1 MSESS
6 TDWIFEID
14 EDVVINIRH
23 HLPPGWNDGYAFGR
37 NRPEKP
43 DLRLLELHPNGD
55 LRVLAGYAWDGCT
68 PKLIVL
74 DLSFGIPDGIPN
86 DYTRKPKA
94 YYASLV
100 HDALYQFL
108 DDGLPIS
115 RKCADRI
122 FLELLERDCF
132 LWRKLYY
139 IAVRLLGGA
148 FHRFTRWKR
157 DYTDPDY
164 KAFKIPI

>member
-6 TDWIFEID
+6 AGWIFEID

-23 HLPPGWNDGYAFGR
+23 HLPPGWSGGYAFGR
-37 NRPEKP
+37 NGR
-43 DLRLLELHPNGD
+43 RRLELHPNGD

-68 PKLIVL
+68 PKLMVL
-74 DLSFGIPDGIPN
+74 DLSLGVPDGLPN
-86 DYTRKPKA
+86 IDTRKPKA

-115 RKCADRI
+115 RKAADKI
-122 FLELLERDCF
+122 FLELLSRDRF
-132 LWRKLYY
+132 LWRRLYY
-139 IAVRLLGGA
+139 LAVRLFGYA
-148 FHRFTRWKR
+148 FHLFTRWKR
-157 DYTDPDY
+157 DYVKPED
-164 KAFKIPI
+164 KAFRVPI